1 MSISDVYVS
10 FKGIHPDTR
19 SPQQAPVFFQSSRVS
34 SREQQLM
41 DQSWLQVPWENK
53 DAKKVYSF
61 QLWHGYREVNSE
73 VKMRRVLL
81 LMNTK
86 SIKAAF

>member
-1 MSISDVYVS
+1 
-10 FKGIHPDTR
+10 
-19 SPQQAPVFFQSSRVS
+19 
-34 SREQQLM
+34 M

-61 QLWHGYREVNSE
+61 QLWHGYPEVNSE

>member
-1 MSISDVYVS
+1 
-10 FKGIHPDTR
+10 
-19 SPQQAPVFFQSSRVS
+19 
-34 SREQQLM
+34 M

-53 DAKKVYSF
+53 DVKKVYSF
-61 QLWHGYREVNSE
+61 QLWHGYPEVNSE